1 MGRHRKVCECC
12 QKIHEQVPKKEY
24 EPVPPPRDPIK
35 GRKTSDAKIRAVN
48 KYRQKDYPK
57 QMARKQSLEYY
68 YNNKDQVL
76 KKRKIFYEANKD
88 NIREYQQ
95 EYQQKYRQTIR
106 ELKQL
111 PFYGQ
116 EFEDKCVLC
125 NSILKTYNNPDPL
138 AKDGDCCDECNR
150 TKVIP
155 ARRRLVGL

>member
-1 MGRHRKVCECC
+1 MGRHRKVCACC

-106 ELKQL
+106 QLKQL
-111 PFYGQ
+111 PFY
-116 EFEDKCVLC
+116 DS
-125 NSILKTYNNPDPL
+125 SI
-138 AKDGDCCDECNR
+138 
-150 TKVIP
+150 
-155 ARRRLVGL
+155 